1 MEKSKNDIK
10 TLFKFLLLTLSVFVV
25 IFVGLYF
32 FSGFYLVKS
41 LILGYIT
48 SIVNIII
55 GYFSIRWAFT
65 KKARTFYMTLYG
77 GMALRFLLFIV
88 VMYILYLTMEKIF
101 LVVFIVSF
109 ILFYV
114 LMQIFEIKLVN
125 RELKRKPVV

>member
-1 MEKSKNDIK
+1 MEKQKNDIK
-10 TLFKFLLLTLSVFVV
+10 NLLKFLLLTLFIFIV
-25 IFVGLYF
+25 IFSGLYF
-32 FSGFYLVKS
+32 FSGFYLTKS
-41 LILGYIT
+41 LILGYVT
-48 SIVNIII
+48 SVFNIII

-65 KKARTFYMTLYG
+65 KKAKTFYMTLYG
-77 GMALRFLLFIV
+77 GMALRFVLFIV

-101 LVVFIVSF
+101 LVVFVISF